1 DWNRH
6 FVQHRAKNRAS
17 VQRARRVLQG
27 PLLTAPVQLANEPSL
42 QQSYAPIQTRITVM
56 KIRLALSLFLAV
68 FATAT
73 LLAADSAAKR
83 DDSASEKLGM
93 KLSLQCYTYRALSFF
108 ETVDKAV
115 VLGIKYLEIY
125 PGQKVKP
132 GSTN

>member
-1 DWNRH
+1 
-6 FVQHRAKNRAS
+6 
-17 VQRARRVLQG
+17 
-27 PLLTAPVQLANEPSL
+27 
-42 QQSYAPIQTRITVM
+42 M
-56 KIRLALSLFLAV
+56 KIRLILYCLLTALTTTSLV
-68 FATAT
+68 
-73 LLAADSAAKR
+73 AADSAAKR

-132 GSTN
+132 GSTNTMNRRMSDAVCEEVKKKLQD